1 MGCPF
6 CTIMQC
12 IDSRRPLYGPVR
24 CGLPTMGVN
33 GGFTS
38 TSPARGTMMN
48 KSAARKW
55 FGAVVAALTLT
66 MVTSVAP
73 ANAATKDGSITE
85 TVRKKD
91 SGWGPP

>member
-1 MGCPF
+1 
-6 CTIMQC
+6 MQK
-12 IDSRRPLYGPVR
+12 
-24 CGLPTMGVN
+24 N
-33 GGFTS
+33 
-38 TSPARGTMMN
+38 
-48 KSAARKW
+48 SAARKW

-73 ANAATKDGSITE
+73 AASAAPKDGSITD